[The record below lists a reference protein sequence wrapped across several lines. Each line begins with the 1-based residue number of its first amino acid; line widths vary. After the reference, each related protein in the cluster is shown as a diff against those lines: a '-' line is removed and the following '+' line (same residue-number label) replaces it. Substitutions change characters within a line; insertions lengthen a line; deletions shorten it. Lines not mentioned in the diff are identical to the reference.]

1 MASLVASGVT
11 NDNWSFWDVVGIN
24 RPSLLGVP
32 DQATVDQPYQAFDRG
47 QMLFGLNPQSQ
58 STLSHFG
65 PELNGSG

>member
-11 NDNWSFWDVVGIN
+11 NDNWSFWDVVDIN

-47 QMLFGLNPQSQ
+47 ARANVVWSKPSIPKHTF
-58 STLSHFG
+58 TFWTRA
-65 PELNGSG
+65 